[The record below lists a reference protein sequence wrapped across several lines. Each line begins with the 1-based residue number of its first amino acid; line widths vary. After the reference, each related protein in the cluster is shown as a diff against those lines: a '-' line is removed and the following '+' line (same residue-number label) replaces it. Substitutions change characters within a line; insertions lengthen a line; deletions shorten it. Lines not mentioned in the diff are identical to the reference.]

1 MQRDNNFYTGNVL
14 YQKKFTLS
22 DAQKSKR
29 TFLKFEGVG
38 SVAKLY
44 INNKFIGEHKGGYS
58 QFAYE
63 ITNSV
68 NYGKENV
75 LTVIAN
81 NQARKDVIPVN
92 QFLFPIY
99 GGIYRPVSMITT
111 NKTNFVVTDYAAPG
125 IFVSQKNVSS
135 KSADIEIK
143 QNWKLLKKR
152 FRMLYWRL
160 LLLIR
165 KVKP

>member
-1 MQRDNNFYTGNVL
+1 MHKN
-14 YQKKFTLS
+14 
-22 DAQKSKR
+22 KR

-125 IFVSQKNVSS
+125 IFISQKNVSA

-143 QNWKLLKKR
+143 AKLETTEKR

-165 KVKP
+165 MVKQ